1 MAETNSTILG
11 KFRLSG
17 TNDFQQR
24 IPDPSQAGL
33 AATAKALLDPMN
45 GDIWNAFYSWLINRV
60 GAMYTRTQV
69 WRNGLE
75 QYVKQLEYGTTVE
88 EVQPGW
94 VRAHTYMDP
103 DDSLLRSHYVEGGTA
118 FHSINYTPYYPITVN
133 EVALRRAVTTEYG
146 LNELIASIM
155 TAPDNSDQYDVYKT
169 MLQLFRTYDDEHPIY
184 TVNYSAAPSSAE
196 DYQNLLT
203 DMVAWGQTLQF
214 PSATYNATGDGDLAP
229 IPVFANPEDLTLF
242 VTPQVYAGIGV
253 KGLAMLFNDE
263 YAKVPFRVTVV
274 DEFPMTGVFA
284 ILTTDDF
291 FQCYRT
297 LKTTTSFYNPRK
309 LETNFYLHDQ
319 MVISASPF
327 APVVAFGTRAAT
339 TNETVT
345 QAVTGVT
352 IAGEANAEQNDSAT
366 QVSIGGVKQ
375 LTVSLTGTISPETPG
390 VEVSPDAV
398 TWTVSAMTA
407 ASDGEPIALNSRT
420 YVDDDNVLHVQRSGL
435 EANNVIN
442 VTGTTTYANPSG
454 TTTPYTKTLAL
465 TVKDM
470 G

>member
-33 AATAKALLDPMN
+33 DATAKALLDPMN

-94 VRAHTYMDP
+94 VKAHTYMDP

-169 MLQLFRTYDDEHPIY
+169 MLQLFRTYDDEHPIF
-184 TVNYSAAPSSAE
+184 TVNYASAPSSAE

-203 DMVAWGQTLQF
+203 DMVAWGQTMQF
-214 PSATYNATGDGDLAP
+214 PSASYNATGDGELTP

-242 VTPQVYAGIGV
+242 VTPQIYAGIGV

-284 ILTTDDF
+284 ILTTADF

-309 LETNFYLHDQ
+309 METNFYLHDQ

-327 APVVAFGTRAAT
+327 APIVCFGTRTAS
-339 TNETVT
+339 TNATVT
-345 QAVTGVT
+345 QSVTSVN
-352 IAGEANAEQNDSAT
+352 IAGVANAEQNDNAT
-366 QVSIGGVKQ
+366 QVSIGGIKQ
-375 LTVSLTGTISPETPG
+375 LTVELVGTVSPETPG

-398 TWTVSAMTA
+398 TWSVAAMTA
-407 ASDGEPIALNSRT
+407 AEEGEPIALNSRT
-420 YVDDDNVLHVQRSGL
+420 YVDDENVLHVQRSDL
-435 EANNVIN
+435 EAGNVIN

-454 TTTPYTKTLAL
+454 TTTPYTKTLTL
-465 TVKDM
+465 TVKDF

>member
-45 GDIWNAFYSWLINRV
+45 GDIWNAFYGWLINRV
-60 GAMYTRTQV
+60 GAMYTRTQT

-184 TVNYSAAPSSAE
+184 TVHYDAAPSSAE

-214 PSATYNATGDGDLAP
+214 PSATYNATGDGELTP

-274 DEFPMTGVFA
+274 DEFPMTGVLA

-327 APVVAFGTRAAT
+327 APIVCFGTRAASS
-339 TNETVT
+339 NETVT

-352 IAGEANAEQNDSAT
+352 IAGVANAAQNDSAT

-398 TWTVSAMTA
+398 TWSVAAMSA
-407 ASDGEPIALNSRT
+407 ASKGEPIALNSRT
-420 YVDDDNVLHVQRSGL
+420 YVDDENVLHVQRSDL
-435 EANNVIN
+435 EAGNVIN

>member
-1 MAETNSTILG
+1 MAETNATILG

-24 IPDPSQAGL
+24 IPDPSQAGI

-60 GAMYTRTQV
+60 GAMYTRTQT

-75 QYVKQLEYGTTVE
+75 QYVKDLPYGTTVE

-94 VRAHTYMDP
+94 VKAHTYMDV
-103 DDSLLRSHYVEGGTA
+103 DDSLLRSHYVEGGSA

-184 TVNYSAAPSSAE
+184 TVHYDAAPTEAA
-196 DYQNLLT
+196 DYQDLLT
-203 DMVAWGQTLQF
+203 DMIAWGQTLQF
-214 PSATYNATGDGDLAP
+214 PSATYNATGDGELAA
-229 IPVFANPEDLTLF
+229 IPVFATPDDLTLF

-263 YAKVPFRVTVV
+263 YAKVPFRITVV

-284 ILTTDDF
+284 ILTTNDF

-327 APVVAFGTRAAT
+327 APIVCFGTRAAT
-339 TNETVT
+339 SNTTVT
-345 QAVTGVT
+345 QAVTAVSITGS
-352 IAGEANAEQNDSAT
+352 ANTEQNDSAT
-366 QVSIGGVKQ
+366 QISIGGVKQ
-375 LTVSLTGTISPETPG
+375 LNVSLTGTISPETPG

-398 TWTVSAMTA
+398 TWTVTAETA
-407 ASDGEPIALNSRT
+407 ASEGEPIALNSRT
-420 YVDDDNVLHVQRSGL
+420 YVDDDNVLHVQRSDL
-435 EANNVIN
+435 ETGNVIN

-454 TTTPYTKTLAL
+454 TTTPYTSTLQL
-465 TVKDM
+465 TVKDF